1 MPAKDVVVL
10 LGEECHAVEILAG
23 HAGIDVRVRGRSYRV
38 NARWRIGAP
47 LAEIEIDGQSRCLQ
61 VERKGIR
68 LRLGYRGAEVEA
80 LVCSPRAA
88 ALSRHMLR
96 KAPADLSRFLLS
108 PMPGLLVRLSVQPG
122 QRVKAGEELCVV
134 EAMKMENRL
143 CAVNDVTVKSVLAG
157 VGQTLL
163 VDQPIVEFE

>member
-1 MPAKDVVVL
+1 
-10 LGEECHAVEILAG
+10 
-23 HAGIDVRVRGRSYRV
+23 
-38 NARWRIGAP
+38 
-47 LAEIEIDGQSRCLQ
+47 
-61 VERKGIR
+61 
-68 LRLGYRGAEVEA
+68 
-80 LVCSPRAA
+80 
-88 ALSRHMLR
+88 MLR